1 MSLSFKEVYSS
12 AENVQPLLV
21 GAEIP
26 KVGLTRSDGSPCE
39 LAELIKTK
47 PSIIIF
53 YRGGW

>member
-26 KVGLTRSDGSPCE
+26 KVGLTGSDGSPCE

>member
-1 MSLSFKEVYSS
+1 MNVSFKKVYPC

-26 KVGLTRSDGSPCE
+26 NVILTRSDGSPCE

>member
-12 AENVQPLLV
+12 AEKVQPLLI

>member
-1 MSLSFKEVYSS
+1 MNASNKEVYPSS
-12 AENVQPLLV
+12 KNVQPLLI

-26 KVGLTRSDGSPCE
+26 SVSLTRRNGSPCE

>member
-1 MSLSFKEVYSS
+1 MSVSFKEVYSY
-12 AENVQPLLV
+12 AENVQPLLI

-26 KVGLTRSDGSPCE
+26 RVGLTRSDGSPCE

>member
-1 MSLSFKEVYSS
+1 MNELFKQVYSS
-12 AENVQPLLV
+12 AEKVQPLLV

-26 KVGLTRSDGSPCE
+26 NVILTRSDGLICK

>member
-1 MSLSFKEVYSS
+1 MNELFKQVCSS
-12 AENVQPLLV
+12 AETVQPLLIGV
-21 GAEIP
+21 EIP
-26 KVGLTRSDGSPCE
+26 RVGLTRSDGSPCE

>member
-1 MSLSFKEVYSS
+1 MNVSNKEVYSS
-12 AENVQPLLV
+12 AETVQPLLV

-26 KVGLTRSDGSPCE
+26 GVGLRRSDGSFCE

>member
-1 MSLSFKEVYSS
+1 MNELFKQVYSS
-12 AENVQPLLV
+12 AETVQPLLI

-26 KVGLTRSDGSPCE
+26 GVGLRRSNGSPCE

>member
-1 MSLSFKEVYSS
+1 MHDLFKQVYPS
-12 AENVQPLLV
+12 AENVYPLLI

-26 KVGLTRSDGSPCE
+26 KVGLTGSDGLPCE

-47 PSIIIF
+47 SSIIIF

>member
-1 MSLSFKEVYSS
+1 MNVSFKEVYPC
-12 AENVQPLLV
+12 AENVQPLLI

-26 KVGLTRSDGSPCE
+26 IVVLTRSDGSPCE

>member
-1 MSLSFKEVYSS
+1 MSVSFKEVYSY

-26 KVGLTRSDGSPCE
+26 SVSLTLRDGSPCE

>member
-1 MSLSFKEVYSS
+1 MNELFKQVYSS
-12 AENVQPLLV
+12 AETVQPLLI

-26 KVGLTRSDGSPCE
+26 RVGLTRSNGLPCE
-39 LAELIKTK
+39 LAELIKSK

>member
-1 MSLSFKEVYSS
+1 MHDLFKQVYPS
-12 AENVQPLLV
+12 AEKVYPLLI

-26 KVGLTRSDGSPCE
+26 GVGLTRSDGAPCE